1 MTPASTPPPEHNDE
15 QIPDVRNPAAMREY
29 IDDLSRRLKRDR
41 HQVGPVKAR
50 MMEKRLKKLKRQY
63 GVRA

>member
-1 MTPASTPPPEHNDE
+1 MSPEQPTQPDE
-15 QIPDVRNPAAMREY
+15 KIPDVRNPAAMREY

-63 GVRA
+63 GVKE

>member
-1 MTPASTPPPEHNDE
+1 MSPEQPTQQDE

>member
-1 MTPASTPPPEHNDE
+1 
-15 QIPDVRNPAAMREY
+15 MREY

>member
-1 MTPASTPPPEHNDE
+1 MSPEQPTQQDE
-15 QIPDVRNPAAMREY
+15 QIPDVRNPAEMREY

-63 GVRA
+63 GGEV

>member
-1 MTPASTPPPEHNDE
+1 VSPEQPTQQDE

-29 IDDLSRRLKRDR
+29 IADLSRRLKRDR

-63 GVRA
+63 GRDQ

>member
-1 MTPASTPPPEHNDE
+1 MNPEKPTHQDE
-15 QIPDVRNPAAMREY
+15 QPLDIRDQAAMRDY
-29 IDDLSRRLKRDR
+29 IKDLSQRLKRDR
-41 HQVGPVKAR
+41 HLVGPVKAR

>member
-1 MTPASTPPPEHNDE
+1 MSPEQPTQQDE

-29 IDDLSRRLKRDR
+29 IADLSRRLKRDR

-63 GVRA
+63 GRDQ

>member
-1 MTPASTPPPEHNDE
+1 MSPEQPTQQDE

-29 IDDLSRRLKRDR
+29 IADLSRRLKRDR

>member
-1 MTPASTPPPEHNDE
+1 MSPEQTTHPDE
-15 QIPDVRNPAAMREY
+15 QILDVRNPAAMREY